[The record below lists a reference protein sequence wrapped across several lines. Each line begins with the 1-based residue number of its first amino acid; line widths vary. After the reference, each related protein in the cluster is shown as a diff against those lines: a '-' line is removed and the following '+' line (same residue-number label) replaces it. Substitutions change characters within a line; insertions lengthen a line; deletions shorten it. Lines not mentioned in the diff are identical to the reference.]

1 MKLQK
6 FLDEGPYKLVFAGY
20 HLKDNVLDDM
30 TVEELQEAVYSNI
43 PNEKID
49 VRSVQREFE
58 SLLKTKIADAKFVA
72 KKVIPELVKDLQSMV
87 EGTLSWKPMLG
98 GEQASKGGYTT
109 KVFKRDDGYGYEIW
123 KGSKRVAKSK
133 KDTDQF
139 DVKTQAEKALGAI
152 KKK

>member
-43 PNEKID
+43 PNEKIN

-58 SLLKTKIADAKFVA
+58 SLLKTKIADARFVA

-87 EGTLSWKPMLG
+87 EK
-98 GEQASKGGYTT
+98 
-109 KVFKRDDGYGYEIW
+109 
-123 KGSKRVAKSK
+123 
-133 KDTDQF
+133 
-139 DVKTQAEKALGAI
+139 
-152 KKK
+152 